1 MGHHN
6 SSESCRG
13 LNTNHTLFKMK
24 LFVVLFALAAAVAAE
39 PGYYGYGYLHQQNWP
54 SVRAPGFEATCHG
67 CRPAPLLAYHH
78 LGKRDAEAEPGYGFY
93 GYPYYRHG
101 FYGLGRGVAAH
112 PTGTSYVGPT
122 THGLGKRE
130 AEAEPGYGVY
140 GYHPY
145 GYGLYAPF
153 HYRPAAVS
161 YEHRSPQG
169 LRGKRDAEAGV
180 AAHPTGTSFVGRTVF
195 GYPRVLPVAYHHPA
209 YFYGRGYYH
218 G

>member
-101 FYGLGRGVAAH
+101 
-112 PTGTSYVGPT
+112 
-122 THGLGKRE
+122 
-130 AEAEPGYGVY
+130 
-140 GYHPY
+140 
-145 GYGLYAPF
+145 LYAPF
-153 HYRPAAVS
+153 HYRPAAAVS

-169 LRGKRDAEAGV
+169 LRGKRDAEAEP
-180 AAHPTGTSFVGRTVF
+180 ASTSFVGRTIF
-195 GYPRVLPVAYHHPA
+195 G
-209 YFYGRGYYH
+209 
-218 G
+218 